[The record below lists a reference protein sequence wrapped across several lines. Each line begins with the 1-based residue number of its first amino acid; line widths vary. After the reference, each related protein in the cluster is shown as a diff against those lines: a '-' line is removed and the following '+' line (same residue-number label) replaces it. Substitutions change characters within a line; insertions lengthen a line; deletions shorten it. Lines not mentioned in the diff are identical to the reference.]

1 MRRLQRTI
9 HLMHCEYPPRDER
22 NDTEEVHLSPLKE
35 PTSLAEIRQ
44 LIFRWLMLGEMNTTR
59 GDEVA

>member
-1 MRRLQRTI
+1 
-9 HLMHCEYPPRDER
+9 MHCEYPPRDER

-35 PTSLAEIRQ
+35 PTSLAYIRQ
-44 LIFRWLMLGEMNTTR
+44 LIFRWLMLGEMNTTH